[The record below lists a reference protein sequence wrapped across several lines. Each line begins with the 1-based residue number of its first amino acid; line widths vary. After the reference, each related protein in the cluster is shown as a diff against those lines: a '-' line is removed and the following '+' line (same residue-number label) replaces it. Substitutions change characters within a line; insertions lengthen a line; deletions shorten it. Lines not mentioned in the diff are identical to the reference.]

1 MHDDAIKAAL
11 DVATRNAC
19 GACDCSPLQPG
30 CLSQVA
36 KEVAA
41 FMRSL
46 PLMDGVGPEGKSF
59 PIDLTGIAVAVE
71 RYAINT

>member
-1 MHDDAIKAAL
+1 MPDDAIKAAL
-11 DVATRNAC
+11 DVATRTAC

-30 CLSQVA
+30 CLAQVA
-36 KEVAA
+36 EEVAA
-41 FMRSL
+41 FLRAL

-71 RYAINT
+71 RAALNT